1 MKMRNYSRF
10 IPGEEIGEV
19 EHWRFGAVGVPG
31 VLLSTK
37 PTLASEEKSVAT
49 VDVKNQEGYAEGFIQ
64 GHAQAVLETHK
75 QISDYIESEGREQ
88 AQNFG
93 QLMASAKAQLV
104 KSDQVLAH
112 GVLAL
117 ACEIARQILQQE
129 ITVNVEAVK
138 PVIAQGLAL
147 MLDEG
152 KSAKIRL
159 NPVDFD
165 ELKDT
170 LLVDYESISLS
181 LVADPAVSSGGCLIE
196 SNDTIVDGTIEKRW
210 SRTIASLGLH
220 SVWGR
225 VDEA

>member
-1 MKMRNYSRF
+1 MTMRNYNRF

-19 EHWRFGAVGVPG
+19 EQWRFGAVGVSD
-31 VLLSTK
+31 VLFGTK
-37 PTLASEEKSVAT
+37 PVDVSEEKSVVT
-49 VDVKNQEGYAEGFIQ
+49 IDVKNQAGFAEGFIQ
-64 GHAQAVLETHK
+64 GHAQAVLETNK
-75 QISDYIESEGREQ
+75 QISDYIENEGREQ

-93 QLMASAKAQLV
+93 QLMASAKVQLDDA
-104 KSDQVLAH
+104 DQVLAH

-129 ITVNVEAVK
+129 ISVNVEAVK

-147 MLDEG
+147 ILDEG

-159 NPVDFD
+159 SPFDFD
-165 ELKDT
+165 ELKDS
-170 LLVDYESISLS
+170 LKADYESIALS
-181 LVADPAVSSGGCLIE
+181 LVADPSISSGGCLIE

-220 SVWGR
+220 SAWGR

>member
-1 MKMRNYSRF
+1 MTMRNYNRF

-19 EHWRFGAVGVPG
+19 EQWHFGAVGVSG
-31 VLLSTK
+31 VLLGTK
-37 PTLASEEKSVAT
+37 PALASDEKSVAT
-49 VDVKNQEGYAEGFIQ
+49 ADVKNQEGFAEGFIQ

-75 QISDYIESEGREQ
+75 QISDYIENEGREQ

-93 QLMASAKAQLV
+93 QLMASAKAQLANA
-104 KSDQVLAH
+104 DQVLAH

-138 PVIAQGLAL
+138 PVIAQGLAF

-159 NPVDFD
+159 SPFDFD
-165 ELKDT
+165 ELKES
-170 LLVDYESISLS
+170 LLADYEPIALS
-181 LVADPAVSSGGCLIE
+181 LVADPSISSGGCLIE

-220 SVWGR
+220 SVWWR

>member
-1 MKMRNYSRF
+1 MTMRNYNRF

-19 EHWRFGAVGVPG
+19 EQWHFGAVGVSG
-31 VLLSTK
+31 VLLGTK
-37 PTLASEEKSVAT
+37 PALASDEKSVAT
-49 VDVKNQEGYAEGFIQ
+49 ADVKNQEGFAEGFIQ

-75 QISDYIESEGREQ
+75 QISDYIENEGREQ

-104 KSDQVLAH
+104 NADQVLAH
-112 GVLAL
+112 GVLTL

-129 ITVNVEAVK
+129 ISVNVEAVK

-152 KSAKIRL
+152 QSVKIRL

-165 ELKDT
+165 ELKDN
-170 LLVDYESISLS
+170 LLAEYEPIALS
-181 LVADPAVSSGGCLIE
+181 LIADPAVSSGSCLIE
-196 SNDTIVDGTIEKRW
+196 SKDTIVDGTIEKRW

-220 SVWGR
+220 SAWGR